1 MQQLT
6 PMMMQYVRL
15 KEKYKDCILMFRLGD
30 FYEMF
35 FDDAVLASRE
45 LEITLTGRDCGL
57 DERAPMCGVPYHAA
71 QGYIDR
77 LIKKGHRVA
86 ICEQLTDPALSSG
99 LVERDVI
106 RVITPGTVTEDS
118 ILPRGENNY
127 IMALNFTDKGAG
139 AAYADVSTGA
149 FFVSGCGAND
159 IESCLNEISRVSPNE
174 IIYSEDAKAFF
185 SKIEPYVR
193 EQEIF
198 VTEYPAFTFGRE
210 TALKTLLSHFKV
222 SNLSGFGIDE
232 NGEYIGAAG
241 ALIDYLKETQKN
253 SLSHINA
260 MRLYGAKR
268 FMSLDV
274 YTRANLELTRTL
286 REGRVKGTL
295 LETLDRTKTPMGSRL
310 LKRYICEPLQDVA
323 EINERLGAVG
333 EIKSR
338 RRLSDEIG
346 RALDGVCD
354 LERLISRISYSTLDA
369 RNCLALKNSLKK
381 LPLLKDA
388 LKECKSALLSRLYD
402 SLDCMEDICAML
414 EAAIDEDAPA
424 GITEGG
430 IIKTGYDARIDE
442 LKRVSCDAKQ
452 SIASLE
458 SAERQSTG
466 IKNLRVGYNKV
477 FGYYIEVTKSYL
489 SLVPY
494 RYVRKQTLSNCERFS
509 TEELREMEE
518 KLSGAE
524 EKRVSL
530 EYECFLEIR
539 NKLSENIP
547 RFQKAAQIVAC
558 ADVIRSFGEAAFENG
573 YNMPVMTEDGRIEIK
588 GGRHPVVE
596 RFVKQ
601 SFVKNDA
608 SIGGE
613 NSIMIITGPN
623 MAGKSTYMRQVA
635 LIVLMAHIGSFVP
648 ADSASVCVVDA
659 IFTRVGASDNLA
671 SGQSTFMVE
680 MNEVAYILNNATSKS
695 LLILDEIGRGTSTLD
710 GLSIAWSVV
719 EFISE
724 NIKAKTLFA
733 THFHEL
739 SELEGLVPGVMNY
752 SVTVREMADAIIF
765 LHKIVRGG
773 ADRSFGIEVAKQA
786 GIPSG
791 VTARAKAIM
800 RALIEKDESIL
811 KPLRKNANAN
821 AFGRDE
827 LIELLADVN
836 LDNITPLDSL
846 KLLSEIKQRIR
857 G

>member
-57 DERAPMCGVPYHAA
+57 EQRAPMCGVPYHAA

-174 IIYSEDAKAFF
+174 IIYSEDEKASF
-185 SKIEPYVR
+185 SKIEPFVR
-193 EQEIF
+193 EQGIF

-232 NGEYIGAAG
+232 NCEYIGAAG
-241 ALIDYLKETQKN
+241 ALLDYLKETQKN

-260 MRLYGAKR
+260 MRLHGAKR

-295 LETLDRTKTPMGSRL
+295 LETIDRTKTPMGARL

-333 EIKSR
+333 ELKSR

-381 LPLLKDA
+381 LPPLKDA
-388 LKECKSALLSRLYD
+388 LKKCESALLSRLHD
-402 SLDCMEDICAML
+402 SLDCMEDICALL

-430 IIKTGYDARIDE
+430 IIKT
-442 LKRVSCDAKQ
+442 S
-452 SIASLE
+452 
-458 SAERQSTG
+458 
-466 IKNLRVGYNKV
+466 
-477 FGYYIEVTKSYL
+477 
-489 SLVPY
+489 
-494 RYVRKQTLSNCERFS
+494 
-509 TEELREMEE
+509 
-518 KLSGAE
+518 
-524 EKRVSL
+524 
-530 EYECFLEIR
+530 
-539 NKLSENIP
+539 
-547 RFQKAAQIVAC
+547 
-558 ADVIRSFGEAAFENG
+558 
-573 YNMPVMTEDGRIEIK
+573 
-588 GGRHPVVE
+588 
-596 RFVKQ
+596 
-601 SFVKNDA
+601 
-608 SIGGE
+608 
-613 NSIMIITGPN
+613 
-623 MAGKSTYMRQVA
+623 
-635 LIVLMAHIGSFVP
+635 
-648 ADSASVCVVDA
+648 
-659 IFTRVGASDNLA
+659 
-671 SGQSTFMVE
+671 
-680 MNEVAYILNNATSKS
+680 
-695 LLILDEIGRGTSTLD
+695 
-710 GLSIAWSVV
+710 
-719 EFISE
+719 
-724 NIKAKTLFA
+724 
-733 THFHEL
+733 
-739 SELEGLVPGVMNY
+739 
-752 SVTVREMADAIIF
+752 
-765 LHKIVRGG
+765 
-773 ADRSFGIEVAKQA
+773 
-786 GIPSG
+786 
-791 VTARAKAIM
+791 
-800 RALIEKDESIL
+800 
-811 KPLRKNANAN
+811 
-821 AFGRDE
+821 
-827 LIELLADVN
+827 
-836 LDNITPLDSL
+836 
-846 KLLSEIKQRIR
+846 
-857 G
+857 